1 MKNPVNHEIMQ
12 MASLQVAIGHWL
24 QENKDSPFCKA
35 LFSVHEDGETQGID
49 LLSEDTILSP
59 DRVAMHMA
67 QAAYHVI
74 EIMSHLVQ
82 IEK

>member
-1 MKNPVNHEIMQ
+1 MH
-12 MASLQVAIGHWL
+12 A
-24 QENKDSPFCKA
+24 
-35 LFSVHEDGETQGID
+35 DGETQGIE

-59 DRVAMHMA
+59 DRVASHMA